1 MLIQKIQKISI
12 TIFSLFLL
20 SFMATGTASANTNMK
35 TIDYVALGDSLAAG
49 QNPYG
54 TEHGY
59 SYPNSI
65 KNMLASSGNP
75 GSYQNF
81 GVSGYTTWDI
91 LNQLNNPKIQK
102 FLTNAEIVTL
112 DVGANDILGLPAVQA
127 YLAAPSASTL
137 STAQTVVMAEL
148 PNIGYRI
155 GTIISSIKGINPTAK
170 IYVMGYYDAFPSNP
184 ELIGLIQG
192 LNGAIL
198 SAAAAT
204 GVTYVNTW
212 GTVTPADLPNA
223 SDIHPNH
230 EGYKAIS
237 ADFCSVI
244 ADDFWAAI
252 ATGL

>member
-1 MLIQKIQKISI
+1 MFIQKIQKISI
-12 TIFSLFLL
+12 TFFSLFLL
-20 SFMATGTASANTNMK
+20 SFMATGTAFAATNTK
-35 TIDYVALGDSLAAG
+35 TVDYVALGDSLAAG

-81 GVSGYTTWDI
+81 GVSGYTTTNI
-91 LNQLNNPKIQK
+91 LDQLNNPKIQK

-112 DVGANDILGLPAVQA
+112 DVGANDILVLPAVQA
-127 YLAAPSASTL
+127 YLAAPSDENLAAATD
-137 STAQTVVMAEL
+137 AVIAEFYY
-148 PNIGYRI
+148 IGNNI
-155 GTIISSIKGINPTAK
+155 GTIIGTIKGINPTAK

-204 GVTYVNTW
+204 GVAYVNTW

-223 SDIHPNH
+223 LDIHPTH

-237 ADFCSVI
+237 AEFCSAI

-252 ATGL
+252 ARGL